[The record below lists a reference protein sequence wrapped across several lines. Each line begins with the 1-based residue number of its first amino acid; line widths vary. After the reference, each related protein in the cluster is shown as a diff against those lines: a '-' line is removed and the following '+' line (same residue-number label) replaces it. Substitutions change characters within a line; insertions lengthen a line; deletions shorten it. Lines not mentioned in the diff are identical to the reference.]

1 MDSQVSKRGI
11 QNQIDFGQRST
22 YLGTQRKLVVLCHQ
36 KLGIALENKALQKFS
51 YKNMSVTKNEI
62 DL

>member
-1 MDSQVSKRGI
+1 MDSQVSKLDRFWPKI
-11 QNQIDFGQRST
+11 NI
-22 YLGTQRKLVVLCHQ
+22 GTQRKLLVLCHQ
-36 KLGIALENKALQKFS
+36 KLGIVLENKALQKFS